1 MKGAASG
8 HARRLP
14 LDAPS
19 MCDRVRIP
27 ARNSGASPGLGASAM
42 RLEPYFLTERVLMRT
57 GAVRIILALR
67 CLGALHFIRGRR
79 DNPPWLSCCRT
90 VTIWT
95 GTEACPCGATT
106 PPTVVVHAPRIPGNG
121 TGLRL
126 LPAFSTTPV
135 RGAFFHLPPRSARPS
150 PFRSGSTLPAR
161 GWARMSA
168 HLPAAA
174 GFPVGYGGAA
184 RRKSN
189 RKMNSEKYDKIR

>member
-42 RLEPYFLTERVLMRT
+42 RLGTYFLTERVLMRT
-57 GAVRIILALR
+57 GAVRIIPALR
-67 CLGALHFIRGRR
+67 SLGTLHFIRGRR

-95 GTEACPCGATT
+95 VTEACPCGAIT
-106 PPTVVVHAPRIPGNG
+106 PPTVLVHAPRITGNG
-121 TGLRL
+121 TGLRP
-126 LPAFSTTPV
+126 LPAFSTAPV

-150 PFRSGSTLPAR
+150 PFRSGSTLPLGAGAHVRAFAR
-161 GWARMSA
+161 GGWVSGR
-168 HLPAAA
+168 
-174 GFPVGYGGAA
+174 VW
-184 RRKSN
+184 RRRPKKSN
-189 RKMNSEKYDKIR
+189 RKMNFRKIR